1 MTPTCIHFLSKSC
14 PRLPAIGPMIRILA
28 LVLIIMCTLAAAA
41 QDAPLGQTPT
51 WSEAIEA
58 FATLHE
64 QHPARTTFVEFGI
77 SDVGRPLHLFTM
89 GPDSAPLK
97 MLINNAIHPGEPC
110 GVNASIQWATELLE
124 SENLPEGVCIGI
136 VPLYNVG
143 GGLRRN
149 CCTRAN
155 QLGPEEYGFRGNARN
170 LDLNRDFIKC
180 DSRNALSFNAM
191 FTAFDPDLFVD
202 THTSNGS
209 DYQATMTLIA
219 TQPDKLGGPLGTW
232 LELDLL
238 PELYADMAAQGTDMT
253 PYVYNLGDTPD
264 EGIQDFL
271 ETPRFSTGY
280 AALHHTVGFTTEAHM
295 LKPFADRVAATRQ
308 FLSVLLAAGLR
319 HANELQA
326 LRQAQ
331 DSAYRNTSQHPV
343 DWTLDTTAVDS
354 LSFKGYEARYE
365 WSTITGSKRLRY
377 DHDAPW
383 TRNVAHLHTFQ
394 PAQQETL
401 PAAFIVP
408 QAWRHVTE
416 RLDANG
422 VEWHPIRQ
430 DTILLLSVSHITN
443 HSASSR
449 PYEGH
454 HLRTVGTM
462 TTAMEEVQIFAGDR
476 VIPCDQPAAR
486 YLLETLSP
494 RGVDSF
500 FRWNFFD
507 SVLQQKEYFSS
518 YVFEDTAAELV
529 KSNPSLQ
536 AALDSAKAEQKEG
549 GLSARAQLDFIYQ
562 RSPHSEGTA
571 GRYPIYRIPA
581 GHPLPYD
588 E

>member
-1 MTPTCIHFLSKSC
+1 MTLTCIHFLSTSC
-14 PRLPAIGPMIRILA
+14 PRPSVNGLLTHILA
-28 LVLIIMCTLAAAA
+28 SVLGIVCILNAAA
-41 QDAPLGQTPT
+41 QDAPLGQTPS
-51 WSEAIEA
+51 WSEAVEA
-58 FATLHE
+58 FAALHE
-64 QHPARTTFVEFGI
+64 QHPARTTFEEFGV

-89 GPDSAPLK
+89 GPDSATLK
-97 MLINNAIHPGEPC
+97 MLVNNAIHPGEPC

-124 SENLPEGVCIGI
+124 SESLPQGVCIGI

-202 THTSNGS
+202 THTSNGA

-219 TQPDKLGGPLGTW
+219 TQPDKLGGPLGAW
-232 LELDLL
+232 LERDLL
-238 PELYADMAAQGTDMT
+238 PELYADMAARGTDMT
-253 PYVYNLGDTPD
+253 PYVYSLGATPD

-295 LKPFADRVAATRQ
+295 LKPFADRVEATRQ
-308 FLSVLLAAGLR
+308 FLSVLLDAGLR
-319 HANELQA
+319 HADELQA

-331 DSAYRNTSQHPV
+331 DHAYRNTSRHPV

-354 LSFKGYEARYE
+354 LPFNGYEARYE
-365 WSTITGSKRLRY
+365 WSAITGSKRLRY

-383 TRNVAHLHTFQ
+383 TRNIAHLHTFQ
-394 PAQQETL
+394 SAQEEDI

-422 VEWHPIRQ
+422 VHWLPIQR
-430 DTILLLSVSHITN
+430 DTVLLLSVSRITD

-454 HLRTVGTM
+454 HLRTVAAM
-462 TTAMEEVQIFAGDR
+462 TAAMEEVQVFAGDR
-476 VIPCDQPAAR
+476 IIPFDQPAAR

-518 YVFEDTAAELV
+518 YVFEETAAELLA
-529 KSNPSLQ
+529 SNPTLK
-536 AALDSAKAEQKEG
+536 AALDSAKTKQKEG
-549 GLSARAQLDFIYQ
+549 SLSARAQLDFIYQ

-581 GHPLPYD
+581 GQPLPCD

>member
-1 MTPTCIHFLSKSC
+1 MTLTCLYFLSSSC
-14 PRLPAIGPMIRILA
+14 PRPSSHGRLTGILSF
-28 LVLIIMCTLAAAA
+28 VLSAVCVLTAEA
-41 QDAPLGQTPT
+41 QNAPLGQTPS
-51 WSEAIEA
+51 WSEAVEA
-58 FATLHE
+58 FAALHE
-64 QHPARTTFVEFGI
+64 QHPKRTEFEEFGM

-89 GPDSAPLK
+89 GPEDAPLK
-97 MLINNAIHPGEPC
+97 MLVNNAIHPGEPC
-110 GVNASIQWATELLE
+110 GVNASIEWATELLA
-124 SENLPEGVCIGI
+124 SNSLPAGVCIGI

-155 QLGPEEYGFRGNARN
+155 QVGPEEYGFRGNARN

-202 THTSNGS
+202 THTSNGA
-209 DYQATMTLIA
+209 DYQATMTLIT

-232 LELDLL
+232 LEGHLL
-238 PELYADMAAQGTDMT
+238 PELYADMASQGVDMT
-253 PYVYNLGDTPD
+253 PYVYSLGATPD
-264 EGIQDFL
+264 DGIQDFL

-280 AALHHTVGFTTEAHM
+280 AALHHTLGFTTEAHM
-295 LKPFADRVAATRQ
+295 LKPFADRVEATRQ
-308 FLSVLLAAGLR
+308 FLAVLLEAGIRHTDQLR
-319 HANELQA
+319 A
-326 LRQAQ
+326 LRAAQ
-331 DSAYRNTSQHPV
+331 DSVYRNNALHPV

-354 LSFKGYEARYE
+354 LQFSGYEARYE
-365 WSTITGSKRLRY
+365 WSAITGSKRLRY
-377 DHDAPW
+377 DHQAPW
-383 TRNVAHLHTFQ
+383 TRNIAHLHTFQ
-394 PAQQETL
+394 PTQKEAL
-401 PAAFIVP
+401 PTAFIVP

-422 VEWHPIRQ
+422 VQWQPIQR
-430 DTILLLSVSHITN
+430 DTVLHLSVSYITE
-443 HSASSR
+443 HTSSSR

-454 HLRTVGTM
+454 HVRTLNAM
-462 TTAMEEVQIFAGDR
+462 NSAMEDVQVFAGDR
-476 VIPCDQPAAR
+476 VIPLDQPAAR

-507 SVLQQKEYFSS
+507 SVLQQKEHFSS

-529 KSNPSLQ
+529 EDNPALK
-536 AALDSAKAEQKEG
+536 AALDSANAAQQEG
-549 GLSARAQLDFIYQ
+549 SLSARAQLDFIYQ

-581 GHPLPYD
+581 GQPLPLD